1 MDQGDGTLAVRVR
14 EVGVELPQL
23 AHQEH
28 ALVDDS
34 PAGEGGDVGVDVGLL
49 EGPAH
54 HIELPVKV
62 QPSGAVR
69 RALHK
74 ALADPGHTVQG
85 FLSQNFGMD
94 RHVPPAQ
101 EVHAL
106 LVNDNLQHLLRLG
119 PFELVLGEEEHAH
132 AVVPLL
138 PQGEALLLRPAAEQP
153 VGNLEQD
160 AHAVAGL
167 SGGVLAGPVLQL
179 FYDFQGVVHSAIGSA
194 PLDVHHRA
202 DAAGVVLKLGTIQW

>member
-1 MDQGDGTLAVRVR
+1 
-14 EVGVELPQL
+14 
-23 AHQEH
+23 
-28 ALVDDS
+28 
-34 PAGEGGDVGVDVGLL
+34 
-49 EGPAH
+49 
-54 HIELPVKV
+54 
-62 QPSGAVR
+62 
-69 RALHK
+69 
-74 ALADPGHTVQG
+74 
-85 FLSQNFGMD
+85 MD